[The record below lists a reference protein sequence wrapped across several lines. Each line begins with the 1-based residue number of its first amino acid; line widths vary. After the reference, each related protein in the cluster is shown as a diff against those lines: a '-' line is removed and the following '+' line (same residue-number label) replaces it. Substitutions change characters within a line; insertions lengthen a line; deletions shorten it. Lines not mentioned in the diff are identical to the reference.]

1 MAPITAAEKQKLL
14 LQQEIAKLSGAISRH
29 STTGSSSSYHPYRGR
44 PAPRGYPS
52 TSTSRGRGR
61 GRGGRGGSYALDL
74 RQVNKIVST
83 SSAEPSRPSSAASVN
98 PPSSSNAPE
107 EGELPPVSS
116 DPDPDAGPPAP
127 SVSNG
132 AVAGPSGSGWVKGK
146 GKGGNMSLMT
156 VEKRDQ
162 LRIQQKQR
170 KPKLP
175 AQIQM
180 LSSTA
185 VSSGDKRVVIDGV
198 IFQFEQ
204 DGKKLTRIG
213 EAPSSSGSG
222 GVFTPT
228 RKSLNFGGGKY
239 RRTMKGNLILKKT
252 GSPVKSQ
259 QLCRYFTK
267 TGRCNFGLTCPHIH
281 DPARVSIC
289 PRYLRGTC
297 TLGTSCPLSH
307 TPSPHNT
314 PSCLRFQATSSCS
327 VPNCPYP
334 HVKVSADAPVCEAFA
349 RGGWCPKEAGECE
362 ELHVWEC
369 PEFRSKGTCPKGG
382 KCGLRHVVR
391 AENGRAVAQKQ
402 SGNSKETE
410 GGLVLDTV
418 GEEVPAGGFEEQD
431 DFVQFDQGSPE
442 AVFSADE
449 DEGVESKDEAEG
461 EGEEEGD
468 SEMESELAAEED
480 QEDDEDGVTS
490 ESEDEGDLEETM
502 SNSGSNGDLASEEE
516 DVEGDGRSIIQ
527 GGNGYG
533 TTGVASAEPKA
544 VVEQGKQS
552 HASAQAQ
559 VQTSIPSVAPA
570 PAPAP
575 PHVPSDNLD
584 TDEVDE
590 DAVLSVV

>member
-29 STTGSSSSYHPYRGR
+29 SNTGSSSSSSSYHPYRGR

-52 TSTSRGRGR
+52 SSASRGRGR
-61 GRGGRGGSYALDL
+61 GRGRGGSYALDL
-74 RQVNKIVST
+74 RQVNKLAA

-98 PPSSSNAPE
+98 PPSSLSIPE
-107 EGELPPVSS
+107 EGELPPSS
-116 DPDPDAGPPAP
+116 TPPPTAAP
-127 SVSNG
+127 ASSSSKG
-132 AVAGPSGSGWVKGK
+132 AVAGPSGAGWVKGK

-162 LRIQQKQR
+162 LRTQQKQR

-175 AQIQM
+175 PQIQM
-180 LSSTA
+180 LNSTA
-185 VSSGDKRVVIDGV
+185 ISSGDKRVVIDGV

-213 EAPSSSGSG
+213 EAPSSSTGGTG

-239 RRTMKGNLILKKT
+239 KRTMKGNLILKKT
-252 GSPVKSQ
+252 GSPAKSQ

-297 TLGTSCPLSH
+297 ELGASCPLSH

-327 VPNCPYP
+327 VPDCPYP
-334 HVKVSADAPVCEAFA
+334 HVKVSPDAPVCEAFA
-349 RGGWCPKEAGECE
+349 RGRWCPKEAGECE

-391 AENGRAVAQKQ
+391 AENGRRAAAQSAISSSENAGGTT
-402 SGNSKETE
+402 SGE
-410 GGLVLDTV
+410 GAITIDTI
-418 GEEVPAGGFEEQD
+418 GEDVPAGGIEEQD

-442 AVFSADE
+442 AVFSAEE
-449 DEGVESKDEAEG
+449 DENG
-461 EGEEEGD
+461 EGEEDDE
-468 SEMESELAAEED
+468 EEED
-480 QEDDEDGVTS
+480 GAES
-490 ESEDEGDLEETM
+490 ESEVDEDEDEDEDEEDDGVSAGAESDEEETM
-502 SNSGSNGDLASEEE
+502 SGTGLDSESAEGDD
-516 DVEGDGRSIIQ
+516 DVERGQPIC
-527 GGNGYG
+527 GGNVGNRDESTEDAAAG
-533 TTGVASAEPKA
+533 KK
-544 VVEQGKQS
+544 GKQILAQS
-552 HASAQAQ
+552 QAQAQ
-559 VQTSIPSVAPA
+559 VDAPLSAVPPHIPSDAM
-570 PAPAP
+570 
-575 PHVPSDNLD
+575 D

-590 DAVLSVV
+590 DAVLSVVF

>member
-29 STTGSSSSYHPYRGR
+29 STTGSSSSSYHPYRGR
-44 PAPRGYPS
+44 PATRGYS
-52 TSTSRGRGR
+52 AASASRGRGR
-61 GRGGRGGSYALDL
+61 GRGRGGSYALDL
-74 RQVNKIVST
+74 RQVNKLAP

-98 PPSSSNAPE
+98 PPSSSNVPE
-107 EGELPPVSS
+107 EGELPPSS
-116 DPDPDAGPPAP
+116 TPPPP
-127 SVSNG
+127 SSTSAVPISNG
-132 AVAGPSGSGWVKGK
+132 AVAGPSGAGWVKGK

-175 AQIQM
+175 PQIQM
-180 LSSTA
+180 LNSTA

-213 EAPSSSGSG
+213 ESPSSSGSGSG

-228 RKSLNFGGGKY
+228 RKSLSFGGGKY
-239 RRTMKGNLILKKT
+239 KRTMKGNLILKKT

-307 TPSPHNT
+307 TPSAHNT
-314 PSCLRFQATSSCS
+314 PSCLRFQATSTCS

-334 HVKVSADAPVCEAFA
+334 HVKVSPDAPVCEAFA
-349 RGGWCPKEAGECE
+349 KGGWCPKESGECE

-391 AENGRAVAQKQ
+391 AENGRTAAQA
-402 SGNSKETE
+402 STTDGNQIA
-410 GGLVLDTV
+410 GGIMVDTV
-418 GEEVPAGGFEEQD
+418 GEDVPAGGFEEQD

-442 AVFSADE
+442 EAVFSAEEEDESVKAGDDEEFESESEADEEEEGEDNDVSEESEEELLSESDSRSESELPSNVGDE
-449 DEGVESKDEAEG
+449 DEEVSEQDHPDGETAE
-461 EGEEEGD
+461 
-468 SEMESELAAEED
+468 
-480 QEDDEDGVTS
+480 
-490 ESEDEGDLEETM
+490 
-502 SNSGSNGDLASEEE
+502 
-516 DVEGDGRSIIQ
+516 
-527 GGNGYG
+527 
-533 TTGVASAEPKA
+533 K
-544 VVEQGKQS
+544 GKQP
-552 HASAQAQ
+552 Q
-559 VQTSIPSVAPA
+559 VQAFAI
-570 PAPAP
+570 AP
-575 PHVPSDNLD
+575 PYIPSDNMD